1 MWEKLKVLKETL
13 NKKTVTLCAM
23 LMALCLLTVPATMS
37 YLSASSGRVVNTFAA
52 GAIQLTLDEAKVDAE
67 GNPAEGAA
75 RVTENNYSMVP
86 GATLSKDPTVTVLK
100 GSVTCYVF
108 LYVDNPLPAD
118 YFDAD
123 YSDSWLTV
131 AASGTATLYVY
142 ESTVSAADGDVTLP
156 AIFTQ
161 IRISED
167 LTDEMITDLSGSEIT
182 IEAYAVQVTG
192 ITENTAVS
200 MAEAYFA
207 DAYSLTWEDTGEAE
221 IEGAYTGDEQEE
233 TEGTEE
239 SAETGNTDAADETTS
254 GESVLYESSETAEES
269 AGDDASDDASGGTA
283 DSSGEEEDG
292 SAGDG
297 ASADTGDDD
306 TVADE

>member
-1 MWEKLKVLKETL
+1 MWEKLKVLKKTL

-23 LMALCLLTVPATMS
+23 LMALCLLAVPATMS

-86 GATLSKDPTVTVLK
+86 GAVLSKDPTVTVLK
-100 GSVTCYVF
+100 GSVECYVF
-108 LYVDNPLPAD
+108 LYVDNPLPAE
-118 YFDAD
+118 YFYAD
-123 YSDSWLTV
+123 YSDSWLAV

-142 ESTVSAADGDVTLP
+142 QSTVSAADEDVALS

-167 LTDEMITDLSGSEIT
+167 LTDEMIADLSGSEIT
-182 IEAYAVQVTG
+182 IEAYAVQKTG
-192 ITENTAVS
+192 ITEDAAIS

-207 DAYSLTWEDTGEAE
+207 DAYSLIWGDTEEVE
-221 IEGAYTGDEQEE
+221 IEGAYTGDDDEE
-233 TEGTEE
+233 TEAAEA

-254 GESVLYESSETAEES
+254 GQSGTGESSETAEES
-269 AGDDASDDASGGTA
+269 ADDDTSDDASEGTT
-283 DSSGEEEDG
+283 DSSGEEEG

-306 TVADE
+306 TAADE